1 MDHVIIVAGGKGMR
15 MGADI
20 PKQFLLLGGMP
31 ILRRTIQRFRDYS
44 PALDII
50 LVLPHDQQNYWR
62 ELCERYSFEV
72 KVRIVDGGD
81 TRFQSVKNGLELI
94 GTTEMG
100 VVAVHDG
107 VRPLL
112 SIDLIDRCFAGARVS
127 EMCIPVIPVTD
138 TLRHVGLGTVPRSDY
153 RLVQTPQCFRLDVF
167 RKAYEQPYRENFT
180 DDASVCESFVDDV
193 SFVDGEP
200 TNIKI
205 TRPVDMAFA
214 EAILAEEREK

>member
-31 ILRRTIQRFRDYS
+31 ILMRTIQRFRDYS

-62 ELCERYSFEV
+62 ELCERYSFGV

-112 SIDLIDRCFAGARVS
+112 SIDLIDRCFAGARV
-127 EMCIPVIPVTD
+127 
-138 TLRHVGLGTVPRSDY
+138 
-153 RLVQTPQCFRLDVF
+153 
-167 RKAYEQPYRENFT
+167 
-180 DDASVCESFVDDV
+180 
-193 SFVDGEP
+193 
-200 TNIKI
+200 
-205 TRPVDMAFA
+205 
-214 EAILAEEREK
+214 